1 MRGRKRNRFSRK
13 GDPSLIKII
22 FVLILL
28 CAAAFGG
35 VRAVQWFNNDFVGG
49 RVEAAASTDLDRA
62 RELLERGATGEARE
76 VLEPIIARVD
86 DAAVTP
92 KALMLQANLER
103 QEGNLEAAVA
113 HLRKA
118 AEDYPNSS
126 DQPIAAIAYARLLE
140 ETGQLAEAEAA
151 YAKVKETA
159 PPELR
164 APAIAGLARA
174 KERGDHLIEAR
185 ELYRQAANEAAW
197 NSEEWQEAV
206 DGLGRT
212 NIALIFSPKPTEQSK
227 VYRVEPGDSLTSIG
241 MKLNTTQGQLMR
253 ANNMDN
259 PNRLQLGQ
267 ALKYTPKDFR
277 IVIERSTCRLFLLDG
292 EGIFKVYKVGL
303 GKEGRTTLG
312 RYKIGN
318 KEVDP
323 TWFKPGSEPIP
334 SGDPRNELGTRWMP
348 LVPEADNL
356 PNDLGIHG
364 TIAPDTIGKY
374 ASMGCPRLLNEEV
387 EELYDLVVRAT
398 PVLIVETYQPELRA

>member
-1 MRGRKRNRFSRK
+1 MRGRKRNMFSRK
-13 GDPSLIKII
+13 EDPSLVKII
-22 FVLILL
+22 LVLVLL
-28 CAAAFGG
+28 CGAAFGG
-35 VRAVQWFNNDFVGG
+35 LRAVQWFNNDFVGG

-62 RELLERGATGEARE
+62 QELLEQGATGEARE
-76 VLEPIIARVD
+76 LLKPIIARVD

-92 KALMLQANLER
+92 KALMLQAKLER
-103 QEGNLEAAVA
+103 QEGNLQAAVD

-118 AEDYPNSS
+118 AEEYPNSG
-126 DQPIAAIAYARLLE
+126 DQAVAAIAYARLLE
-140 ETGQLAEAEAA
+140 ETGQLTEAESV

-164 APAIAGLARA
+164 APALTGLARA
-174 KERGDHLIEAR
+174 QERGGQLTEAR
-185 ELYRQAANEAAW
+185 DLYRQAANEAVW
-197 NSEEWQEAV
+197 NTEEWQEAIE
-206 DGLGRT
+206 GLGRA
-212 NIALIFSPKPTEQSK
+212 NVALVFSPEPTPESK
-227 VYRVEPGDSLTSIG
+227 VYQVEQGDNLTAIG
-241 MKLNTTQGQLMR
+241 IKLNTTQGLLLR
-253 ANNMDN
+253 ANGMDN

-267 ALKYTPKDFR
+267 PLKYTPKDFR

-303 GKEGRTTLG
+303 GKEDRTTLG

-356 PNDLGIHG
+356 PSDLGIHG

-374 ASMGCPRLLNEEV
+374 ASMGCPRLLNQEV

-398 PVLIVETYQPELRA
+398 PVLIVETYQPERRA